1 MLEIFTDSRTS
12 YSHNPDLPVREFP
25 QVVGKQ
31 TVDSRPGRMPEWFLL
46 DPWSEPV
53 GGEKAASGNEALT
66 GWCFKQSGV
75 LRVEIISHHKKGE
88 VEMPSFYTTKEEA
101 VYTIIVKEFVSGE
114 WVVFDG
120 TDMQIVCQD

>member
-1 MLEIFTDSRTS
+1 MKTISTSDWHKKCQLILYETPSCWSAFLLLQIFTGTRTS

-75 LRVEIISHHKKGE
+75 LRVEIISHHRKGE
-88 VEMPSFYTTKEEA
+88 VEMPSFYTTKE
-101 VYTIIVKEFVSGE
+101 
-114 WVVFDG
+114 
-120 TDMQIVCQD
+120 